1 MLVLRRSAQA
11 GERGDGEILTGYQ
24 IRRDIWRS
32 PNWGKSVSPELSS
45 RDKITV
51 LNKRSYKWFY
61 DNIHSRYYDLLMK
74 YCFLPFGGEAKCRE
88 ELLTRVEF
96 SSGERILDMCCGTG
110 GATLAIAGKAGESS
124 EIVGMDLSFGQLRRA
139 RKKRRLS
146 KVRFLEGDAA
156 STGFENGHFD
166 KVFITH
172 ALHEMPRETRLEV
185 LTEAKRILKERG
197 RVIVLEL
204 DRPESM
210 FVRLF
215 AGLWLFYWLP
225 LNFETSTRKDMLKRG
240 LANEVREAGFRK
252 VRKISKLR
260 GVCQVVEGEK

>member
-1 MLVLRRSAQA
+1 MLNRKL
-11 GERGDGEILTGYQ
+11 
-24 IRRDIWRS
+24 
-32 PNWGKSVSPELSS
+32 
-45 RDKITV
+45 
-51 LNKRSYKWFY
+51 YKWFY

-110 GATLAIAGKAGESS
+110 GATLAIAGKAGETS
-124 EIVGMDLSFGQLRRA
+124 EIVGVDLSWGQLRRA

-185 LTEAKRILKERG
+185 LNEAKRILKDRG

-204 DRPESM
+204 DSPESI

-225 LNFETSTRKDMLKRG
+225 FNAETSTRREMLKHG
-240 LANEVREAGFRK
+240 LANEVKEAGFK
-252 VRKISKLR
+252 NVRKTSKFR

>member
-1 MLVLRRSAQA
+1 VLRR
-11 GERGDGEILTGYQ
+11 
-24 IRRDIWRS
+24 
-32 PNWGKSVSPELSS
+32 K
-45 RDKITV
+45 
-51 LNKRSYKWFY
+51 SYKWFY

-88 ELLTRVEF
+88 ELLEPIDF
-96 SSGERILDMCCGTG
+96 SPGERILDMCCGTG
-110 GATLAIAGKAGESS
+110 GATLAIAGKAREAS
-124 EIVGMDLSFGQLRRA
+124 EIVGMDLSLGQLRRA

-146 KVRFLEGDAA
+146 RVRFVEADVA
-156 STGFENGHFD
+156 STGFEQGSFD

-172 ALHEMPRETRLEV
+172 ALHEMPRESRLEV
-185 LTEAKRILKERG
+185 LAEAKRILKERG

-204 DRPESM
+204 DSPESS

-225 LNFETSTRKDMLKRG
+225 FNLETSTRRDMLRHG
-240 LANEVREAGFRK
+240 LANEVREAGFRN